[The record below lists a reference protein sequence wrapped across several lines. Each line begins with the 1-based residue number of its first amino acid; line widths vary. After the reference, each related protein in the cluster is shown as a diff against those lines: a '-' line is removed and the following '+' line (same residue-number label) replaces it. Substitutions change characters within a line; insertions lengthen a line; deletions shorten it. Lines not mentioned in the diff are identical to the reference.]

1 MTTVDKTSK
10 PSRAVVTWRWI
21 TLLLAVSQLAAPA
34 VTSAVAGDFLASGAT
49 NEALITPAGYA
60 FGLWGVITVL
70 SAITA
75 LAIVRYGFGAW
86 WELGVLIDLCI
97 VFTGFSVW
105 LLIAA
110 QDWLWTSVVVFLVMA
125 GALVHVMRKLV
136 RHPDQVTCPSRVR
149 TLATVTFGLYLGWS
163 SIAIFANV
171 AAALIYGGW
180 SSADVAWQF
189 VVLALAAVSAVV
201 TTVMLR
207 GTIGYVVGVLWA
219 LVAIAIGAAERGN
232 SMLAS
237 TAAFGA
243 VAVLLVAV
251 LRWQRSRGGATD
263 GPITA

>member
-1 MTTVDKTSK
+1 
-10 PSRAVVTWRWI
+10 
-21 TLLLAVSQLAAPA
+21 
-34 VTSAVAGDFLASGAT
+34 
-49 NEALITPAGYA
+49 
-60 FGLWGVITVL
+60 
-70 SAITA
+70 
-75 LAIVRYGFGAW
+75 
-86 WELGVLIDLCI
+86 
-97 VFTGFSVW
+97 
-105 LLIAA
+105 
-110 QDWLWTSVVVFLVMA
+110 
-125 GALVHVMRKLV
+125 
-136 RHPDQVTCPSRVR
+136 
-149 TLATVTFGLYLGWS
+149 YLGWS

-171 AAALIYGGW
+171 AAALIQGGW

-251 LRWQRSRGGATD
+251 LRWQRSRGGATN

>member
-1 MTTVDKTSK
+1 VTTVEKTSK

-110 QDWLWTSVVVFLVMA
+110 QDWLWTSVVVFVVMA

-136 RHPDQVTCPSRVR
+136 RHPDQVTCPAWVR

-171 AAALIYGGW
+171 AAALIQGGW

-189 VVLALAAVSAVV
+189 VVLALAAVSGVV
-201 TTVMLR
+201 TTIMLR

-232 SMLAS
+232 STLAS

-251 LRWQRSRGGATD
+251 LRWQRSRGGATN